1 MDDKPGKARA
11 QADCHLPFRGP
22 GVIERCCM
30 NPFTILLGGDLVPT
44 PLVAARIAGTRII
57 AADAGMRHAVSLGVV
72 PELWVGDFDSEP
84 EFLPSHLSAIARRR
98 FPHEKDKT
106 DGELAVDIALSLG
119 ATSLV
124 LVGAFGGMRSDHE
137 FLHLSMALRLAEMG
151 TPVTLTS
158 GRQDGFPL
166 LPGRTEFA
174 FDDGTLFSILAFS
187 DLAGLSV
194 TGAKWPLDR
203 VEVPFGSSLT
213 LSNETRGRLAVTL
226 GAGRALLIAHPAPPG
241 APRKD

>member
-1 MDDKPGKARA
+1 
-11 QADCHLPFRGP
+11 
-22 GVIERCCM
+22 M

-84 EFLPSHLSAIARRR
+84 DLLPPHLAGIDRWR

-124 LVGAFGGMRSDHE
+124 MAGAFGGERGDHE
-137 FLHLSMALRLAEMG
+137 FLHLSLALRLAETG

-158 GRQDGFPL
+158 GLQEGFPL
-166 LPGRTEFA
+166 LPGSTSFD

-187 DLAGLSV
+187 DLTGLSV
-194 TGAKWPLDR
+194 AGAKWPLDR
-203 VEVPFGSSLT
+203 VDVPFGSSLT

-226 GAGRALLIAHPAPPG
+226 GTGRALLVAHPLQPSV
-241 APRKD
+241 PRED